1 MQGRAGAVA
10 LMQPWVQNR
19 EAATSILAY
28 GEVVEY
34 LRPKPRYPTHLE
46 DLHQLLEGIAP
57 FFLTHSILR
66 RYAEIR
72 LALRPQG
79 QLIGDID
86 TLIAATAL
94 ERELTVVTLD
104 RDFSRVP
111 GLTVQLLTKDELR

>member
-1 MQGRAGAVA
+1 
-10 LMQPWVQNR
+10 MQPWIANW
-19 EAATSILAY
+19 EAATSILTY

-34 LRPKPRYPTHLE
+34 LRPKANFPAHLHA
-46 DLHQLLEGIAP
+46 LHQLLHGVPP
-57 FFLTHSILR
+57 FFLTYSILR

-94 ERELTVVTLD
+94 EYDLTIVTID
-104 RDFSRVP
+104 RDFSRIP
-111 GLTVQLLTKDELR
+111 GLNAQVLTKEQLR